1 MGQLLKPVN
10 CAIIGCG
17 NISEIYIENIFRIK
31 NLKLTACSDISRE
44 KAEEKGTKYNIP
56 VCDVG
61 AILNSE
67 DIQLVVN
74 LTNPSSHF
82 NVSLKCLEYGKHVY
96 SEKPL
101 ALTFDQA
108 CKLLETA
115 KNNSLLVG
123 CAPDTFLGGSWQTAR
138 KIIDDGWI
146 GKPIS
151 ATAFMLCRG
160 HESWHPSPEFYYQ
173 KGGGPLFD
181 MGPYYLTSLIFLLG
195 PVKSVFA
202 KGKINFPKR
211 VITSQPKYGQEIDV
225 EVPTDIHAI
234 LHFEKGVICTLIMS
248 FDTWSHHL
256 PHIEIHGETG
266 SLSLPDPN
274 QFGGDIFFYNQF
286 RKEWVPFPTC
296 FDYFTNMRGLGI
308 SDMAHAIQKDT
319 SFRANG
325 ELAKHVVEI
334 MECIHKSIENQEII
348 TLKSSCPLP
357 DLLTSSHLIFM
368 THHK

>member
-1 MGQLLKPVN
+1 MDQALKPVN

-17 NISEIYIENIFRIK
+17 NISEIYIENIFRFG
-31 NLKLTACSDISRE
+31 NLQLIACSDILKE
-44 KAEEKGTKYNIP
+44 KAEEKGVKYNIP
-56 VCDVG
+56 VYEADD
-61 AILNSE
+61 IYNYK

-74 LTNPSSHF
+74 LTNPSAHF
-82 NVSLKCLEYGKHVY
+82 DVSLRCLESGKHVY

-101 ALTFDQA
+101 SLKFEQA
-108 CKLLETA
+108 NKLLDTA
-115 KNNSLLVG
+115 KKNSLLIG
-123 CAPDTFLGGSWQTAR
+123 CAPDTFLGSSWQTAR

-225 EVPTDIHAI
+225 KVPTDIHAI
-234 LHFEKGVICTLIMS
+234 LHFENDVICTLIMS

-256 PHIEIHGETG
+256 PHIEIHGEIG

-274 QFGGDIFFYNQF
+274 QFGGDILFYNQF
-286 RKEWVPFPTC
+286 QKEWLKFPTF

-308 SDMAHAIQKDT
+308 SDMAHALQT
-319 SFRANG
+319 NSPFCANG

-334 MECIHKSIENQEII
+334 MEGIHKSIEKQEII
-348 TLKSSCPLP
+348 TLKSLCFRP
-357 DLLTSSHLIFM
+357 DLLTSSQLSC
-368 THHK
+368 KPS